1 MKGGTANFHNDP
13 KIVRAIEILLILH
26 AEHELNCSTAAIRH
40 MASSLADVY
49 TSLAGAVTAL
59 YGPRHGGANE
69 AVLKMLEEIKTV
81 ENIPKFIQDVKDKK
95 KLLMGFGH
103 RVYKSHDPRA
113 NIVRR
118 IAEDVFSIVGREP
131 LVDVARELEKI
142 ALSDDYFISRKL
154 YPNVDFYSGVIYKAL
169 DIPTEMFTVMF
180 TLARVSGWLAHWNEF
195 VVDPENK
202 IVRPR

>member
-1 MKGGTANFHNDP
+1 
-13 KIVRAIEILLILH
+13 
-26 AEHELNCSTAAIRH
+26 
-40 MASSLADVY
+40 
-49 TSLAGAVTAL
+49 
-59 YGPRHGGANE
+59 
-69 AVLKMLEEIKTV
+69 
-81 ENIPKFIQDVKDKK
+81 
-95 KLLMGFGH
+95 MGFGH

-142 ALSDDYFISRKL
+142 ALSDNYFISRKL
-154 YPNVDFYSGVIYKAL
+154 YPNIDFYSGVIYKAL

-180 TLARVSGWLAHWNEF
+180 ALPRFSGWLAHWNEF